1 MGSFLPVRDSVVVI
15 DLLNDLVIDAVI
27 DLAIDVVMI
36 SGPSPV

>member
-1 MGSFLPVRDSVVVI
+1 MGSFLPVRDPVVVI
-15 DLLNDLVIDAVI
+15 DVVIDLVIDAVI

>member
-1 MGSFLPVRDSVVVI
+1 MGSFLPVRESVVVI
-15 DLLNDLVIDAVI
+15 DLVIDLVIDAVI